1 MPLDFAIVPRL
12 RRSVLVVSY
21 ALLNAIFELHGGL
34 SRGSLIVHKL
44 LELLCRCGA
53 RTRAA
58 LTIRDV
64 RHRRLSANLPSRPIA
79 RFEVSP

>member
-1 MPLDFAIVPRL
+1 MPLDFAIVPRPC
-12 RRSVLVVSY
+12 RSVLAVSY
-21 ALLNAIFELHGGL
+21 ALSNAILELHGGP

-44 LELLCRCGA
+44 LELLYGCGA

-58 LTIRDV
+58 LTTGDV